1 MRADFLGVPIDL
13 IDLKETIRRAEEA
26 MRLRC
31 RLQHVALNVAKFVYM
46 QENQELRDDVLSS
59 DIIGIDGMGIVFAAR
74 LFGIGVP
81 ERVAG
86 VDLMERLLESCAA
99 KGYRPYFLGAT
110 EKVLS
115 GALHN
120 LRIRFPN
127 LEIAGAQHG
136 YYPRES
142 EADVVAAIRASG
154 ADCLF
159 IGMPTPQKERFLAAH
174 RGTLNVPFIMGVG
187 GGIDIIARIT
197 KRAPFWMQQIGLEWL
212 YRIMQ
217 EPRRMWKRYLTTNI
231 AFTTIITKS
240 AFRLVLQRNTNPMSA
255 MKKAATR
262 KRSSS

>member
-13 IDLKETIRRAEEA
+13 IDLEQTIRSAEEA

-46 QENQELRDDVLSS
+46 QKNQELRDDVLTA
-59 DIIGIDGMGIVFAAR
+59 DIIGVDGMGIVFAAR
-74 LFGIGVP
+74 LFGVGVP

-86 VDLMERLLESCAA
+86 VDLMERLLELCAA
-99 KGYRPYFLGAT
+99 KGHRPYFLGAT
-110 EKVLS
+110 EKALS

-127 LEIAGAQHG
+127 LEIAGSQHG

-142 EADVVAAIRASG
+142 EADVVAAIRAAG

-159 IGMPTPQKERFLAAH
+159 IGMSTPQKERFLAAH
-174 RGTLNVPFIMGVG
+174 RDTINVPFIMGVG
-187 GGIDIIARIT
+187 GGIDIIAGIT
-197 KRAPFWMQQIGLEWL
+197 KRAPVWMQRIGLEWL

-217 EPRRMWKRYLTTNI
+217 EPRRMWKRYITTNL
-231 AFTTIITKS
+231 AFAAIITKA
-240 AFRLVLQRNTNPMSA
+240 AFRLLLQRNMNPISA
-255 MKKAATR
+255 IKNAATR
-262 KRSSS
+262 KRSVF

>member
-115 GALHN
+115 RALCN

-174 RGTLNVPFIMGVG
+174 RERINVPFIMGVG

-231 AFTTIITKS
+231 AFTAIITKS

>member
-46 QENQELRDDVLSS
+46 QKNQELRDDVLTG
-59 DIIGIDGMGIVFAAR
+59 DIIGVDGMGIVLAAR
-74 LFGIGVP
+74 LFNVGVP

-110 EKVLS
+110 EQALS
-115 GALHN
+115 AALRN

-142 EADVVAAIRASG
+142 EADLITAIRASG

-174 RGTLNVPFIMGVG
+174 RDTINVPFVMGVG
-187 GGIDIIARIT
+187 GGIDIIAGIT
-197 KRAPFWMQQIGLEWL
+197 KRAPVWMQRSGLEWL
-212 YRIMQ
+212 YRILQ
-217 EPRRMWKRYLTTNI
+217 EPRRMWKRYLTTNMVF
-231 AFTTIITKS
+231 ARIITKA
-240 AFRLVLQRNTNPMSA
+240 AFRHLLH
-255 MKKAATR
+255 
-262 KRSSS
+262 